1 MARSI
6 FLSYRRDDTGGHTGR
21 LYDKLVHQL
30 GEERVFLDIDNVP
43 IGVDF
48 VDAIDQTLDECLVV
62 VVMIGPRWLATP
74 SADGSRRIDNV
85 GDFHRLEIERALVRD
100 LRIVPVLVGGASM
113 PQQSELPISIR
124 PLARR
129 NAFELTDRRFGL
141 DAAKL
146 VEVLQSAL
154 LEEERRQAIAERE
167 ANERQAQTLA
177 LEEAALRRKQEEAE
191 LEAIAERD
199 REAKAL
205 ALRDAASRREW
216 EETELQ
222 ARAERQLKVREA
234 QAQAL
239 AVEEAALR
247 RKQEEVEME
256 AIAERDR
263 EAKAL
268 ALRDAASRREREA
281 TELQERAERELK
293 KSEAQAK
300 TLASLEASL
309 HRKRE
314 QAELQATETRKP
326 NDREARVLP
335 VTGASLHAGLE
346 VGPLRANAEQ
356 DLKEYEA
363 QALVL
368 RDVSA
373 PVRLDQ
379 SIAGTATSLVSIV
392 RYVCSLAYFG
402 LGTPDRITMRFFAV
416 HLIFLLVMLVS
427 FSALSAFIEW

>member
-205 ALRDAASRREW
+205 ALRDAASRRE
-216 EETELQ
+216 
-222 ARAERQLKVREA
+222 
-234 QAQAL
+234 
-239 AVEEAALR
+239 
-247 RKQEEVEME
+247 
-256 AIAERDR
+256 
-263 EAKAL
+263 
-268 ALRDAASRREREA
+268 REA